1 MSRFSVTHSDGS
13 VTRHS
18 SHSAATEAANASA
31 ARSGASVQDTTGRG
45 GSSGAASSGGGS
57 SGGGSS
63 LAPTSSPAPAPRA
76 VSAPAASSGGGSSA
90 PSGYTSLRDY
100 FDGGGPGQSGSE
112 FGGLLG
118 GVSNRLGLAPMSS
131 GDRSG
136 GVYQGPNID
145 GSSGY
150 MQDPGR
156 MTVDPQTGFITSD
169 SNPFIAA
176 QPEPPPFDFMAYLN
190 SQGDSSPG
198 PIAMPPAQMPIAE
211 PPVEEAPAMAQMLPP
226 GYQMA
231 GLGDVSADPESM
243 FTFEQYLASLNR
255 APGVIPPPLMAMPAQ
270 MDMGLMG
277 QGIGSLAPQ
286 PVQLMNMGGAVSA
299 PMPQMFEDPMMRLGP
314 RLPPMGFAG

>member
-1 MSRFSVTHSDGS
+1 LEAEERRGMSFF
-13 VTRHS
+13 
-18 SHSAATEAANASA
+18 
-31 ARSGASVQDTTGRG
+31 
-45 GSSGAASSGGGS
+45 
-57 SGGGSS
+57 
-63 LAPTSSPAPAPRA
+63 
-76 VSAPAASSGGGSSA
+76 
-90 PSGYTSLRDY
+90 GYTSIRDM
-100 FDGGGPGQSGSE
+100 FDGGGPGQSGDR
-112 FGGLLG
+112 FGGALG
-118 GVSNRLGLAPMSS
+118 GVSNAMGFTPADS

-156 MTVDPQTGFITSD
+156 MTVDSDTGFITSD

-176 QPEPPPFDFMAYLN
+176 PPEPPPFDALAYL
-190 SQGDSSPG
+190 SAQGDSSPG

-211 PPVEEAPAMAQMLPP
+211 MPVAPVEEAPAMAQTLPP
-226 GYQMA
+226 GYQML
-231 GLGDVSADPESM
+231 GLGDVSVNPESM
-243 FTFEQYLASLNR
+243 FTFEEYLASLNR
-255 APGVIPPPLMAMPAQ
+255 APGVIPPSP
-270 MDMGLMG
+270 MGMGMGPVPQFASNAMG